1 MNGLLDTVDAEPKPE
16 FWYGLP
22 YGYLQLDL
30 QPSPDGIQEVARQIE
45 ALPDDVRDRADQVFR
60 LYAIVLTML
69 RSQAVMGCALG
80 MHPDERGEPTLS
92 VLTVSTVP
100 TSGAHPEAVLLQM
113 LGDSGTGTGSE
124 NGIVPVELPTGTGYV
139 LETERTTLAPTAPPE
154 GQDEPAQGT
163 VWQGTVAIPVLRTSS
178 IITVQLVSPAVELAD
193 DYRGVLL
200 GVARTV
206 TFDDPAAPDPAE
218 VDNAPGPFSDSGQG
232 AEERSP
238 FG

>member
-1 MNGLLDTVDAEPKPE
+1 VNGFLDTVRAEPKPE

-30 QPSPDGIQEVARQIE
+30 QPSPEGIQEVARQLD
-45 ALPDDVRDRADQVFR
+45 ALPDDVRGRADQVFR
-60 LYAIVLTML
+60 LYSVVLTML

-92 VLTVSTVP
+92 VLTASTVP
-100 TSGAHPEAVLLQM
+100 TSGAHPEAVLLPM
-113 LGDSGTGTGSE
+113 LGDGGPGPD
-124 NGIVPVELPTGTGYV
+124 NGLVPVELPVGTGYV
-139 LETERTTLAPTAPPE
+139 WETERTTVAPTAPPDGQE
-154 GQDEPAQGT
+154 GPAEGT
-163 VWQGTVAIPVLRTSS
+163 VWQGTVAIPVPRTSS
-178 IITVQLVSPAVELAD
+178 IITVQLVTPAVELAD

-206 TFDDPAAPDPAE
+206 TFEDPAAPDRAE
-218 VDNAPGPFSDSGQG
+218 GNNVFGPLSDAGSG
-232 AEERSP
+232 EEKGSP

>member
-1 MNGLLDTVDAEPKPE
+1 MNGFLDTVEAEPKPE

-22 YGYLQLDL
+22 YGYLRLDL
-30 QPSPDGIQEVARQIE
+30 QPSREGIQEVARQLD
-45 ALPDDVRDRADQVFR
+45 ALPDAVRDRADQVFR
-60 LYAIVLTML
+60 LYSVVLTML

-113 LGDSGTGTGSE
+113 LGDGGMGPD
-124 NGIVPVELPTGTGYV
+124 NGIVPVELPAGTGY
-139 LETERTTLAPTAPPE
+139 LWETERTTVAPTAPPE
-154 GQDEPAQGT
+154 GQEGPAEGT
-163 VWQGTVAIPVLRTSS
+163 VWQGTVAIPVPRTSS
-178 IITVQLVSPAVELAD
+178 IITVQLVTASVELAD

-206 TFDDPAAPDPAE
+206 TFEDPAAPDPAE
-218 VDNAPGPFSDSGQG
+218 VDNAPGPFPDSGSG

>member
-1 MNGLLDTVDAEPKPE
+1 VNGFLDTVEAEPKPE

-30 QPSPDGIQEVARQIE
+30 RPSPEGIQEVARQID
-45 ALPDDVRDRADQVFR
+45 ALPEDVRDRADQVFR
-60 LYAIVLTML
+60 LYAGVLTML
-69 RSQAVMGCALG
+69 RSQEVMGCALG
-80 MHPDERGEPTLS
+80 MHPDEHGGANLS
-92 VLTVSTVP
+92 VLTASTVR

-113 LGDSGTGTGSE
+113 LGDGTGPAD
-124 NGIVPVELPTGTGYV
+124 GIVPVELPVGTGYV
-139 LETERTTLAPTAPPE
+139 LETERTTPAPTAPPE

-178 IITVQLVSPAVELAD
+178 IITVQLVTPAVELAD

-218 VDNAPGPFSDSGQG
+218 VPFSDSGSG
-232 AEERSP
+232 ADERSP

>member
-1 MNGLLDTVDAEPKPE
+1 MSGFLDTVEAEPKPE

-30 QPSPDGIQEVARQIE
+30 RPTPEGIQEVARLL
-45 ALPDDVRDRADQVFR
+45 ASLPDEVRDRADQVFR
-60 LYAIVLTML
+60 LYSVVLTLL

-80 MHPDERGEPTLS
+80 MHPGERGEPTLS

-113 LGDSGTGTGSE
+113 LGSGPD
-124 NGIVPVELPTGTGYV
+124 NGIVPVELPVGTGYV
-139 LETERTTLAPTAPPE
+139 LETQRTTLAPTAPPD
-154 GQDEPAQGT
+154 GQDEPVQET
-163 VWQGTVAIPVLRTSS
+163 VWQGTVAIPVPRTSS
-178 IITVQLVSPAVELAD
+178 IITVQLVTPAVELAD

-206 TFDDPAAPDPAE
+206 TFDDPAAPEPDP
-218 VDNAPGPFSDSGQG
+218 VDDVPSPYG
-232 AEERSP
+232 RSP

>member
-1 MNGLLDTVDAEPKPE
+1 MNGFLDTVETEPKPE

-30 QPSPDGIQEVARQIE
+30 QPTPEGIQEVARQIN
-45 ALPDDVRDRADQVFR
+45 ALPEDVRDRADQVFR
-60 LYAIVLTML
+60 LYSVVLTLL

-113 LGDSGTGTGSE
+113 LGDGTGPAD
-124 NGIVPVELPTGTGYV
+124 GIVPVELPVGTGYV
-139 LETERTTLAPTAPPE
+139 LETERTTPAPTAPPD
-154 GQDEPAQGT
+154 GQEDPAEGT
-163 VWQGTVAIPVLRTSS
+163 VWQGTVAIPVPRTSS
-178 IITVQLVSPAVELAD
+178 IITVQLVTPAVELAD

-218 VDNAPGPFSDSGQG
+218 VPFSDSGSG
-232 AEERSP
+232 ADERSP

>member
-1 MNGLLDTVDAEPKPE
+1 MNGFLDTVQAEPKPE

-30 QPSPDGIQEVARQIE
+30 QPSPEGIQEVARQLDS
-45 ALPDDVRDRADQVFR
+45 LPDDVRDRADQVFR

-69 RSQAVMGCALG
+69 RSQDVMGCALG

-92 VLTVSTVP
+92 VLTAATVP
-100 TSGAHPEAVLLQM
+100 TSGAHPEAVLLHM
-113 LGDSGTGTGSE
+113 LGDSGTGPDH
-124 NGIVPVELPTGTGYV
+124 GIVPVELPVGTGY
-139 LETERTTLAPTAPPE
+139 LWETQRTTVAPTAPPDGQE
-154 GQDEPAQGT
+154 GPAEGT
-163 VWQGTVAIPVLRTSS
+163 VWQGTVAIPVPRTSS
-178 IITVQLVSPAVELAD
+178 IITVQLVTPAVELAD

-218 VDNAPGPFSDSGQG
+218 GTKGSGPFPDAGSG
-232 AEERSP
+232 AEEGSP

>member
-1 MNGLLDTVDAEPKPE
+1 M
-16 FWYGLP
+16 P

-30 QPSPDGIQEVARQIE
+30 HPSAEGIQEVARQLS

-69 RSQAVMGCALG
+69 RSQEVMGCALG
-80 MHPDERGEPTLS
+80 MHPDEHGGTSLS

-100 TSGAHPEAVLLQM
+100 TSGANPDAVLLQM
-113 LGDSGTGTGSE
+113 LGTGVD
-124 NGIVPVELPTGTGYV
+124 NGIVPVELPVGTGYV
-139 LETERTTLAPTAPPE
+139 LETERTTIAPTAPPE
-154 GQDEPAQGT
+154 GQDDPAQGT
-163 VWQGTVAIPVLRTSS
+163 VWQGTVAIPVARTAS
-178 IITVQLVSPAVELAD
+178 IITVQLVTPAVELAD

-218 VDNAPGPFSDSGQG
+218 PANDSGG
-232 AEERSP
+232 DERSP

>member
-1 MNGLLDTVDAEPKPE
+1 MNGLLDMVDAEPKPE

-30 QPSPDGIQEVARQIE
+30 QPTPEGIQEVARQIE

-60 LYAIVLTML
+60 LYSVVLTLL

-113 LGDSGTGTGSE
+113 LGTGPD
-124 NGIVPVELPTGTGYV
+124 NGIVPVELPVGTGYV
-139 LETERTTLAPTAPPE
+139 LETERITPAPTAPPE

-163 VWQGTVAIPVLRTSS
+163 VWQGTVAIPVPRTSS
-178 IITVQLVSPAVELAD
+178 IITVQLVTPAVELAD

-218 VDNAPGPFSDSGQG
+218 VPFSDSGSG
-232 AEERSP
+232 ADERSP

>member
-1 MNGLLDTVDAEPKPE
+1 MNGFLDTVETEPKPV

-30 QPSPDGIQEVARQIE
+30 HPSPEGIQEVARQLS
-45 ALPDDVRDRADQVFR
+45 ALPEGLRDRADQVFR
-60 LYAIVLTML
+60 LYAVVLTML
-69 RSQAVMGCALG
+69 RRQQVMGCALG
-80 MHPDERGEPTLS
+80 MHPDEHGESTLS

-100 TSGAHPEAVLLQM
+100 TSGANPDAVLLQM
-113 LGDSGTGTGSE
+113 LGTGPD
-124 NGIVPVELPTGTGYV
+124 NGIVPVELPVGTGYL

-154 GQDEPAQGT
+154 GQDDPVQET
-163 VWQGTVAIPVLRTSS
+163 VWQGTVAIPVARTSS
-178 IITVQLVSPAVELAD
+178 IIIVQLVTPVVELAD

-206 TFDDPAAPDPAE
+206 TFDDPAASDPAA
-218 VDNAPGPFSDSGQG
+218 VDDASGPFSDSGSG
-232 AEERSP
+232 TDERSP

>member
-30 QPSPDGIQEVARQIE
+30 QPTPEGIQEVARQIN
-45 ALPDDVRDRADQVFR
+45 ALPEDVRDRADQVFR

-80 MHPDERGEPTLS
+80 MHPDERDEPTLS

-113 LGDSGTGTGSE
+113 LGDGTGPAD
-124 NGIVPVELPTGTGYV
+124 GIVPVELPVGTGYV

-154 GQDEPAQGT
+154 GQEDPAQGT
-163 VWQGTVAIPVLRTSS
+163 VWQGTVAIPVPRTSS
-178 IITVQLVSPAVELAD
+178 IITVQLVTPAVELAD

-218 VDNAPGPFSDSGQG
+218 VPFSDSGSG
-232 AEERSP
+232 ADERSP

>member
-1 MNGLLDTVDAEPKPE
+1 VNAFLDTVEAEPKPA

-30 QPSPDGIQEVARQIE
+30 QPSPQGIQEVARQINAFPE
-45 ALPDDVRDRADQVFR
+45 DLRDRADQVFR
-60 LYAIVLTML
+60 LYAVVLTML
-69 RSQAVMGCALG
+69 RSQEVMGCALG
-80 MHPDERGEPTLS
+80 MHPDEHGGATLS

-113 LGDSGTGTGSE
+113 LGDGTGPAD
-124 NGIVPVELPTGTGYV
+124 GIVPVELPVGTGYV
-139 LETERTTLAPTAPPE
+139 LETERTTPAPTAPPE
-154 GQDEPAQGT
+154 GQDGPAQGA
-163 VWQGTVAIPVLRTSS
+163 VWQGTVAIPVPRTSS
-178 IITVQLVSPAVELAD
+178 IITVQLVTPAVELAD

-206 TFDDPAAPDPAE
+206 TFDDPAAPERAE
-218 VDNAPGPFSDSGQG
+218 VPFSDSGSG
-232 AEERSP
+232 ADERSP

>member
-1 MNGLLDTVDAEPKPE
+1 MKGFLDTVETEPKPV

-30 QPSPDGIQEVARQIE
+30 HPSPEGIQEVARQLS
-45 ALPDDVRDRADQVFR
+45 ALPESLRDRADQVFR
-60 LYAIVLTML
+60 LYAGVVTML
-69 RSQAVMGCALG
+69 RSQEVMGCALG
-80 MHPDERGEPTLS
+80 MHPDEHGGANLS

-100 TSGAHPEAVLLQM
+100 TSGANPDAVLLQM
-113 LGDSGTGTGSE
+113 MSTGPD
-124 NGIVPVELPTGTGYV
+124 NGIVPVELPVGTGYL

-154 GQDEPAQGT
+154 GQDDPVQET
-163 VWQGTVAIPVLRTSS
+163 VWQGTVAIPVARTSS
-178 IITVQLVSPAVELAD
+178 IITVQLVTPAVELAD

-218 VDNAPGPFSDSGQG
+218 VPFSDSGSG
-232 AEERSP
+232 ADEGSP

>member
-1 MNGLLDTVDAEPKPE
+1 MEAEPKPE

-22 YGYLQLDL
+22 HGFLQLDL
-30 QPSPDGIQEVARQIE
+30 QPSPEGIQEVARQLS

-60 LYAIVLTML
+60 LYSVVLTLL

-100 TSGAHPEAVLLQM
+100 TSGAHPEAVLLQL
-113 LGDSGTGTGSE
+113 LGDGGTGRGD
-124 NGIVPVELPTGTGYV
+124 GIVPVELPVGTGYV
-139 LETERTTLAPTAPPE
+139 WETERTTVAPTAPPDGQE
-154 GQDEPAQGT
+154 GPAEGT
-163 VWQGTVAIPVLRTSS
+163 VWQGTVAIPVPRSSS
-178 IITVQLVSPAVELAD
+178 IITVQLVTASVELAD

-206 TFDDPAAPDPAE
+206 TFEDPSAPEPDP
-218 VDNAPGPFSDSGQG
+218 VDDMPSPSG
-232 AEERSP
+232 RSP

>member
-1 MNGLLDTVDAEPKPE
+1 MNRFLDTVEAEPKPE

-22 YGYLQLDL
+22 HGFLQLDL
-30 QPSPDGIQEVARQIE
+30 QPSPEGIQEVARQLSS
-45 ALPDDVRDRADQVFR
+45 LPDDVRDRADQVFR
-60 LYAIVLTML
+60 LYSVVLTLL

-100 TSGAHPEAVLLQM
+100 TSGAHPEAVLLQL
-113 LGDSGTGTGSE
+113 LGDGGTGRGD
-124 NGIVPVELPTGTGYV
+124 GIVPVELPVGTGYV
-139 LETERTTLAPTAPPE
+139 WETERTTVAPTAPPDGQE
-154 GQDEPAQGT
+154 GPAEGT
-163 VWQGTVAIPVLRTSS
+163 VWQGTVAIPVPRSSS
-178 IITVQLVSPAVELAD
+178 IITVQLVTASVELAD

-206 TFDDPAAPDPAE
+206 TFDDPSAPAADP
-218 VDNAPGPFSDSGQG
+218 VDDMPSPAG
-232 AEERSP
+232 RSP

>member
-1 MNGLLDTVDAEPKPE
+1 MSGFLDTVESGPKPE

-30 QPSPDGIQEVARQIE
+30 RPTPEGIQEVARQLA
-45 ALPDDVRDRADQVFR
+45 ALPEDVRDRADQVFR
-60 LYAIVLTML
+60 LYSVVLTLL
-69 RSQAVMGCALG
+69 RSQDVMGCALG
-80 MHPDERGEPTLS
+80 MHPDESGEPTLS

-113 LGDSGTGTGSE
+113 LGDGGTGPDD
-124 NGIVPVELPTGTGYV
+124 GIVPVELPVGTGYV
-139 LETERTTLAPTAPPE
+139 WETVRTTVAPTAPPE
-154 GQDEPAQGT
+154 GQDEPAEGT
-163 VWQGTVAIPVLRTSS
+163 VWQGTVGIPVPRTSS
-178 IITVQLVSPAVELAD
+178 IITVQLVTPSLELAD

-206 TFDDPAAPDPAE
+206 TFADPAAPAAAE
-218 VDNAPGPFSDSGQG
+218 ARGATGPFSGSGSG
-232 AEERSP
+232 TEEGNP

>member
-1 MNGLLDTVDAEPKPE
+1 METEPKPV

-30 QPSPDGIQEVARQIE
+30 QPSPEGIQEVARQLS
-45 ALPDDVRDRADQVFR
+45 ALPEGIRDRADQVFR
-60 LYAIVLTML
+60 LYAVVLTML
-69 RSQAVMGCALG
+69 RRQRVMGCALG
-80 MHPDERGEPTLS
+80 MHPDEHGEATLS

-113 LGDSGTGTGSE
+113 LGDGTGPADGMA
-124 NGIVPVELPTGTGYV
+124 PVELPAGTGYV
-139 LETERTTLAPTAPPE
+139 LETERTTPAPTAPPE

-178 IITVQLVSPAVELAD
+178 IITVQLVTPAVELAD

-218 VDNAPGPFSDSGQG
+218 VPFSDSGSETDG
-232 AEERSP
+232 RSP

>member
-1 MNGLLDTVDAEPKPE
+1 MQAERKPE

-30 QPSPDGIQEVARQIE
+30 QPSPEGIQEVARQLK

-80 MHPDERGEPTLS
+80 MHPDDRGGSTLS

-113 LGDSGTGTGSE
+113 LGDSGTGPD
-124 NGIVPVELPTGTGYV
+124 NGIVPVELSAGTGY
-139 LETERTTLAPTAPPE
+139 LWETERTTVAPTAPPAGQE
-154 GQDEPAQGT
+154 GPAEGT
-163 VWQGTVAIPVLRTSS
+163 VWQGTVAIPVPRTSS
-178 IITVQLVSPAVELAD
+178 IITVQLVTASVELAD

-206 TFDDPAAPDPAE
+206 TFEDPAAPAPVEA
-218 VDNAPGPFSDSGQG
+218 DNAPGPFSDSGSG

>member
-1 MNGLLDTVDAEPKPE
+1 MNGFLDTVEAEPKAE

-30 QPSPDGIQEVARQIE
+30 QPSPEGIQEVARQIS

-60 LYAIVLTML
+60 LYSVVLTLL

-80 MHPDERGEPTLS
+80 MHPGEGGEPTLS

-100 TSGAHPEAVLLQM
+100 TSGAHPEAVLIQM
-113 LGDSGTGTGSE
+113 LGDGGTGADDGL
-124 NGIVPVELPTGTGYV
+124 VPVELPAGTGY
-139 LETERTTLAPTAPPE
+139 LWETERTTVAPTAPPDGEE
-154 GQDEPAQGT
+154 GPAQGT
-163 VWQGTVAIPVLRTSS
+163 VWQGTVAIPVPRSGS
-178 IITVQLVSPAVELAD
+178 IVTVQLVTPSLELAD

-206 TFDDPAAPDPAE
+206 TFEDPTE
-218 VDNAPGPFSDSGQG
+218 EGNETGPFPDAGSG
-232 AEERSP
+232 ADERSP

>member
-1 MNGLLDTVDAEPKPE
+1 VNGFLDTVEAEPKPE

-30 QPSPDGIQEVARQIE
+30 RPSPEGIQEVARQID
-45 ALPDDVRDRADQVFR
+45 ALPEDVRDRADQVFR
-60 LYAIVLTML
+60 LYSVVLTLL

-113 LGDSGTGTGSE
+113 LGDVGTGAD
-124 NGIVPVELPTGTGYV
+124 NGLVPVELSVGTGYV
-139 LETERTTLAPTAPPE
+139 WETERTTVAPTAPPD
-154 GQDEPAQGT
+154 GQEDPAEGT

-178 IITVQLVSPAVELAD
+178 IITVQLVTPAVELAD

-206 TFDDPAAPDPAE
+206 TFDDPAAPGPAE
-218 VDNAPGPFSDSGQG
+218 VPFSDSGSG
-232 AEERSP
+232 ADERSP

>member
-1 MNGLLDTVDAEPKPE
+1 VNGFLDTVEAEPKPE

-22 YGYLQLDL
+22 YGYLRLDL
-30 QPSPDGIQEVARQIE
+30 QPSPEGIQEVARQLD

-60 LYAIVLTML
+60 LYSVVLTML

-113 LGDSGTGTGSE
+113 LGDGGTGPD
-124 NGIVPVELPTGTGYV
+124 NGIVPVELPTGTGY
-139 LETERTTLAPTAPPE
+139 LWETERTTIAPTAPPE
-154 GQDEPAQGT
+154 GQEGPAEGT
-163 VWQGTVAIPVLRTSS
+163 VWQGTVAIPVPRTSS
-178 IITVQLVSPAVELAD
+178 IITVQLVTASVELAD

-206 TFDDPAAPDPAE
+206 TFEDPAAPDPAE
-218 VDNAPGPFSDSGQG
+218 VDNAPGPFPDSGSG

>member
-1 MNGLLDTVDAEPKPE
+1 MNAFLDTVEAEPKPD

-22 YGYLQLDL
+22 HGYLQLDL
-30 QPSPDGIQEVARQIE
+30 QPSPEGIQEVARQIN
-45 ALPDDVRDRADQVFR
+45 AFPDDLRDRADQVFR
-60 LYAIVLTML
+60 LYVGVLTML
-69 RSQAVMGCALG
+69 RSQEVMGCALG
-80 MHPDERGEPTLS
+80 MHPDERGEATLS

-113 LGDSGTGTGSE
+113 LGDGTGPAD
-124 NGIVPVELPTGTGYV
+124 GIVPVELPAGTGYV
-139 LETERTTLAPTAPPE
+139 LETERTTPAPTAPPE

-178 IITVQLVSPAVELAD
+178 IITVQLVTPAVELAD

-218 VDNAPGPFSDSGQG
+218 VPFPDSGSG
-232 AEERSP
+232 ADERSP